1 MCRFRIP
8 RTLWSLARSSSDEEP
23 PAGERGAPSR
33 YPDPVATRIAF
44 RTYIPYFYPRQK
56 GSRQYPGIVYQKRI
70 TRMKQIGI
78 KKLYYSIS
86 EVSKITDLEQY
97 VLRYWESE
105 FEQLN
110 PSKNRAGNRIYTNR
124 DIKLILYIKKL
135 LREERYTIE
144 GAKQVLTGYVSE
156 NESGEQLELISEAP
170 IAGTASAPPVKASE
184 NRLRGD
190 MIEIKKFLEELLVR
204 LT

>member
-1 MCRFRIP
+1 M
-8 RTLWSLARSSSDEEP
+8 
-23 PAGERGAPSR
+23 
-33 YPDPVATRIAF
+33 
-44 RTYIPYFYPRQK
+44 RQL
-56 GSRQYPGIVYQKRI
+56 
-70 TRMKQIGI
+70 GI

-110 PSKNRAGNRIYTNR
+110 PAKNRAGNRIYTNR
-124 DIKLILYIKKL
+124 DIKLILFVKKL

-144 GAKQVLTGYVSE
+144 GAKQVLKSYVPD
-156 NESGEQLELISEAP
+156 NETGEQLELIADGSQPDMMPSPKPAD
-170 IAGTASAPPVKASE
+170 
-184 NRLRGD
+184 NRAQRDLT
-190 MIEIKKFLEELLVR
+190 EIKQFLEELLVK